1 MRGEVWTHFNMNT
14 TSALGRVRV
23 VLSHTSH
30 PGNIGASA
38 RAMRTMG
45 LRALY
50 LTNPKLF
57 PHADATAMAAGAD
70 EILGHSIVCAS
81 LDEALVNTTFVVGLT
96 ARRRDLSH
104 PMVSLREAAA
114 QMIGET
120 ANGQVAVLFGTEM
133 SGLSNGELDRCHL
146 LANIAAD
153 DEFSSLNLAAA
164 VQVTAY
170 ELRQATLAEG
180 QAPLSTVF
188 PAASFEQVE
197 GFYQHLEQ
205 LLYES
210 KFLDPAQ
217 PKRLM
222 RRLRRLFARAR
233 LEKEEVNILRGIL
246 HAVHEYR
253 AKKG

>member
-1 MRGEVWTHFNMNT
+1 MNT
-14 TSALGRVRV
+14 ISALANVRV

-50 LTNPKLF
+50 LINPKLF

-70 EILGHSIVCAS
+70 DILGNSTVCTS
-81 LDEALVNTTFVVGLT
+81 LNDALVNTTFVVGLT

-104 PMVSLREAAA
+104 PMVRLREAAA
-114 QMIGET
+114 RVVAET
-120 ANGQVAVLFGTEM
+120 ANGQVAILFGTEM

-153 DEFSSLNLAAA
+153 EEFSSLNLAAA

-170 ELRQATLAEG
+170 ELRQATLLANQEPTKP
-180 QAPLSTVF
+180 AF

-205 LLYES
+205 LLYDTE
-210 KFLDPAQ
+210 FLDPAQ

-246 HAVHEYR
+246 HAVYEYR

>member
-1 MRGEVWTHFNMNT
+1 MNT
-14 TSALGRVRV
+14 TSALANIRV

-45 LRALY
+45 LHSLF
-50 LTNPKLF
+50 LINPKYF
-57 PHADATAMAAGAD
+57 PHADAVAMAAGAD
-70 EILGHSIVCAS
+70 DILANVRVCS
-81 LDEALVNTTFVVGLT
+81 GLDEALANTTFIVGLT

-104 PMVSLREAAA
+104 PMLGLREAAA
-114 QMIGET
+114 RIAGEA
-120 ANGQVAVLFGTEM
+120 ANGQVAILFGTEM
-133 SGLSNGELDRCHL
+133 SGLSNSELDRCHL

-170 ELRQATLAEG
+170 ELRQATLTG
-180 QAPLSTVF
+180 DSAPLSTVF
-188 PAASFEQVE
+188 PMASFEQVE

-205 LLYES
+205 LLYDT

-246 HAVHEYR
+246 HAMHEYR

>member
-1 MRGEVWTHFNMNT
+1 MNT

-50 LTNPKLF
+50 LINPKLF

-70 EILGHSIVCAS
+70 DILGNSTVCTS
-81 LDEALVNTTFVVGLT
+81 LNDALVNTTFVVGLT

-114 QMIGET
+114 RVVAET
-120 ANGQVAVLFGTEM
+120 ANGQVAILFGTEM

-153 DEFSSLNLAAA
+153 EEFSSLNLAAA

-170 ELRQATLAEG
+170 ELRQATLLANQEPTKP
-180 QAPLSTVF
+180 AF

-205 LLYES
+205 LLYDTE
-210 KFLDPAQ
+210 FLDPVQ

>member
-1 MRGEVWTHFNMNT
+1 MNT
-14 TSALGRVRV
+14 TSALANVRV

-50 LTNPKLF
+50 LINPKLF

-70 EILGHSIVCAS
+70 EILGNSTLCAS
-81 LDEALVNTTFVVGLT
+81 LNEALVNTTFVVGLT

-153 DEFSSLNLAAA
+153 EEFSSLNLAAA

-170 ELRQATLAEG
+170 ELRQATILAEM
-180 QAPLSTVF
+180 PLSNPF

-205 LLYES
+205 LLYDTQ
-210 KFLDPAQ
+210 FLDPAQ

>member
-1 MRGEVWTHFNMNT
+1 MNT
-14 TSALGRVRV
+14 ISALANVRV

-50 LTNPKLF
+50 LINPKLF

-70 EILGHSIVCAS
+70 EILGNSIVCAS

-120 ANGQVAVLFGTEM
+120 ANGPVAVLFGTEM

-170 ELRQATLAEG
+170 ELRQATILADL
-180 QAPLSTVF
+180 PPSNTF

-205 LLYES
+205 LLYDT
-210 KFLDPAQ
+210 KFLDPVQ